1 MVSKKEYIKLIKEI
15 KKHDRLYFSKAQ
27 PVISDYEYDQLV
39 KRAEAIEKEH
49 PQWITS
55 DSPTRRVG
63 KALTS
68 GFKQKV
74 HRVPMLS
81 LANTYSEEEVE
92 NFIKRVHK
100 LTGTNKVAFCAEL
113 KMDGAA
119 VSILYEKGVYAQAL
133 SRGNGQKGDDITANV
148 KTIENL
154 PLKLKMTHPPERL
167 EVRAEI
173 FMAHKDFLAAN
184 RKKEQEGEEL
194 WANPRN
200 AAAGSLKLL
209 DPQEVSKR
217 NLSIV
222 FYGLAED
229 VLGLKTQHKAYE
241 FLHRIGLP
249 VFSAKHFAL
258 VHTLEEIMRFAKR
271 VENERKHLPFD
282 IDGIVVKVDDFQL
295 QEELGK
301 TGKSPR
307 WAVAYKFAPEQAT
320 TKIRDIT
327 VQVGRTGV
335 LTPVAELEPVFVAG
349 STISRATLHN
359 QQEVERKDIRIGDTV
374 VIEKG
379 GDVIPKVVKVVL
391 SKRPRA
397 AHPWKMPYHCPIC
410 GEKVVHVKGEVAV
423 RCPSKNC
430 SQQLLRRMIFFASK
444 DAMDIG
450 HMGPKVLEQLFTE
463 GLVRSIPD
471 IYALAEKDLE
481 RLEGFKEKSIQNLVK
496 SIRASRHPTLGRF
509 ILGLG
514 IKHVGEG
521 TAELIASYVGN
532 LHDFLEVTKEE
543 LLNIEGIGEKVAQ
556 SVHDFVRQSSHI
568 KEIKQLLKFGVKPTQ
583 PKKSL
588 HKGHPFFG
596 KTVVLTGTLENFT
609 RSEASRLIK
618 EHGGTVSNSVG
629 KKTDYLVVGEQP
641 GSKYDKARKLGTR
654 LINEAEFKK
663 LVAS

>member
-1 MVSKKEYIKLIKEI
+1 MKSKKEYIKLLKEI
-15 KKHDRLYFSKAQ
+15 KKHDRLYFKKAQ
-27 PVISDYEYDQLV
+27 PIISDYEYDQLV
-39 KRAEAIEKEH
+39 KRAEAVEKAH
-49 PQWITS
+49 PEWIAS

-68 GFKQKV
+68 GFKQRT

-81 LANTYSEEEVE
+81 LANTYSEEEIE

-100 LTGTNKVAFCAEL
+100 LTGMNKVAFCAEL
-113 KMDGAA
+113 KMDGTA
-119 VSILYEKGVYAQAL
+119 VSVLYEKGIYAQAL
-133 SRGNGQKGDDITANV
+133 TRGDGQKGEDITANA

-154 PLKLKMTHPPERL
+154 PLKLNMAHPPERL
-167 EVRAEI
+167 EVRAEV
-173 FMAHKDFLAAN
+173 FMLHKDFLAAN

-209 DPQEVSKR
+209 DPEEVSKR
-217 NLSIV
+217 KLSIV

-229 VLGLKTQHKAYE
+229 VVGVKTQHKAHE

-249 VFSAKHFAL
+249 VFSAKHFAHL
-258 VHTLEEIMRFAKR
+258 HALEEIMRFAKR
-271 VENERKHLPFD
+271 IENERKHLPFD
-282 IDGIVVKVDDFQL
+282 IDGIVIKVDDFQL

-391 SKRPRA
+391 SKRPRGSL
-397 AHPWKMPYHCPIC
+397 PWKMPHHCPIC
-410 GEKVVHVKGEVAV
+410 GERVVHVKGEVAV

-430 SQQLLRRMIFFASK
+430 SQQLLRQMIFFASK
-444 DAMDIG
+444 NAMDIG
-450 HMGPKVLEQLFTE
+450 HMGPKVLEQLFAK
-463 GLVRSIPD
+463 GLVLSVPD
-471 IYALAEKDLE
+471 IYELTEKELE
-481 RLEGFKEKSIQNLVK
+481 QLEGFKEKSIQNLLR
-496 SIRASRHPTLGRF
+496 SIRDSRRPTLSRF
-509 ILGLG
+509 ILSLG

-521 TAELIASYVGN
+521 TAELIASYVENVQG
-532 LHDFLEVTKEE
+532 FLKVTKEE
-543 LLNIEGIGEKVAQ
+543 LLDIEGIGEKVAE
-556 SVHDFVRQSSHI
+556 SVHNFVRQAAHVKDI
-568 KEIKQLLKFGVKPTQ
+568 NRLLQFGVRPTQ

-588 HKGHPFFG
+588 HKEHPFFG
-596 KTVVLTGTLENFT
+596 KTIVLTGTLEHFT

-618 EHGGTVSNSVG
+618 EHGGIVSNSVG
-629 KKTDYLVVGEQP
+629 KKTDYLLVGEQP

-654 LINEAEFKK
+654 LLYEAEFKK